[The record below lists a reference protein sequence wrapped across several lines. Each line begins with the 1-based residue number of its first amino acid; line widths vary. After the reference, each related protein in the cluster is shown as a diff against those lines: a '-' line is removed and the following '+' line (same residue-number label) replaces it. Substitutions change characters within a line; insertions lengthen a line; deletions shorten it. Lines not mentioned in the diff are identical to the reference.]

1 MIPSPMR
8 KVLSTMAARRVKSLL
23 MGGKAWVVY
32 GMAECSRDTEL
43 AVLAEPQNLE
53 RLRYSKI

>member
-1 MIPSPMR
+1 MR